1 MKEDYPQ
8 DITLRQ
14 LQIFWVVVHA
24 GSLTRAAKQLEM
36 RQPSISQQLS
46 KMERVLGGKLIRFV
60 NNEMRLTPAGEF
72 LRDEAGRILGA
83 VDSAKA
89 GLTEFFQGRRA
100 RFAVGALPSLARNLL
115 VPAFAQL
122 MNAGHHYSLDI
133 LEMMPG
139 EAIEQLHGRTIDAAV
154 ITGYAARVRLSPGLK
169 PIVLGEDA
177 QLLAVPKGLPD
188 LTAMTAPERELS
200 PDDKEALNATIRY
213 AFGSEHTHR
222 VNQWYDHLLPGSRM
236 LARCRTYESALAL
249 VERGCGVAIVPE
261 LSAFQGGRKL
271 FDVRLYALPVAHRQ
285 TIALV
290 PDHYLT
296 LQSLK
301 GFLEA
306 LKEAA
311 ATAEPRAVSP
321 PPRFAMER
329 LAPEVAAEA
338 ALR

>member
-1 MKEDYPQ
+1 MGETNGHDL
-8 DITLRQ
+8 TFRQ

-46 KMERVLGGKLIRFV
+46 KMEHQLGGKLMRFI
-60 NNEMRLTPAGEF
+60 NGEMRLTAAGEF

-83 VDSAKA
+83 VASTRA
-89 GLTEFFQGRRA
+89 GLTEFFEGRRA

-115 VPAFAQL
+115 APAFARL
-122 MNAGHHYSLDI
+122 AGGGDSYSLDI

-139 EAIEQLHGRTIDAAV
+139 EAIEQLNGRTIDAAL

-169 PIVLGEDA
+169 AIVIGEDG
-177 QLLAVPKGLPD
+177 QLLAVPTSFPDLSEIADPARD
-188 LTAMTAPERELS
+188 LTAADARV
-200 PDDKEALNATIRY
+200 LNSTIRY
-213 AFGSEHTHR
+213 AFGSEHTNR

-236 LARCRTYESALAL
+236 VARCRTYESALAL
-249 VERGCGVAIVPE
+249 VERGCGSAIVPQ
-261 LSAFQGGRKL
+261 LSAFQRDRAL
-271 FDVRLYALPVAHRQ
+271 FDVTLYALPVARRQ

-301 GFLEA
+301 GLLDT
-306 LKEAA
+306 LKAVAA
-311 ATAEPRAVSP
+311 EMPLAAVRP
-321 PPRFAMER
+321 APRFANER
-329 LAPEVAAEA
+329 LGGEIATEA